1 MTKNRRFPFERT
13 NEEILLENFSTTE
26 QQLYS
31 IIRQYASICR
41 YNNTNEQPRY
51 LQQNIISNQDNYRL
65 NQLINHLKQ
74 DRNKNFVDI
83 NDFSGLRQHNLQRWK
98 HVKYE
103 WQNYYREEIKK
114 QQELFDNVI
123 KCSRNR

>member
-13 NEEILLENFSTTE
+13 KEQISLENFSTTE
-26 QQLYS
+26 QQLYP

-41 YNNTNEQPRY
+41 HNTNEKPQHI
-51 LQQNIISNQDNYRL
+51 QQNIVSNQENYRL

-74 DRNKNFVDI
+74 EHDNNIVDI
-83 NDFSGLRQHNLQRWK
+83 NDFSALRQHNLQHWK

-103 WQNYYREEIKK
+103 WQKYYHDEIKK
-114 QQELFDNVI
+114 QQEIFDNVI
-123 KCSRNR
+123 KPPHR